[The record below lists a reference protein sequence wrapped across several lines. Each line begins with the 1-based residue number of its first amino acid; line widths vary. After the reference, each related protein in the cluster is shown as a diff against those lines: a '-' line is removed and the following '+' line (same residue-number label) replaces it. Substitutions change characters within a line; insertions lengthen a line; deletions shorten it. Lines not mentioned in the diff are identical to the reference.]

1 MTINTNHSSA
11 LAPVDFRPMLWANWM
26 ALRNG
31 DLSLVEE
38 ILAPT
43 VAAHL
48 PATADGPEHLDGRQ
62 ALVGWLSARHDRHPD
77 ARLTVGVGP
86 IIGPDLIAGRW
97 TRTDDGGD
105 GPIGAHRRVD
115 GTACGVDIIR
125 IDGDRIAEY
134 WGHDD
139 SYQLE
144 RCLAY
149 SAA

>member
-38 ILAPT
+38 VLAPT

-48 PATADGPEHLDGRQ
+48 PATVDGPEHLDGRQ
-62 ALVGWLSARHDRHPD
+62 ALVTWLSARHDRHPE
-77 ARLTVGVGP
+77 ARLTVEVGP
-86 IIGPDLIAGRW
+86 IIGPELIAGRW
-97 TRTDDGGD
+97 TRTGGGD
-105 GPIGAHRRVD
+105 GLRPDRKTDASV
-115 GTACGVDIIR
+115 AGVDIIR

-149 SAA
+149 NAA